1 MRRRD
6 LIAAGTAAALAAT
19 ASNAVA
25 GAGETPGPAEGLAL
39 NIGGLGLPVIVD
51 GRVRNYV
58 FVTVKLY
65 LGGGQTPETFR
76 AKDPYFRDALV
87 RTGHR
92 VSFGVPGDWT
102 RLNENAINAA
112 VMAMAPI
119 IAGKGAVVRSE
130 VAIQAARRR
139 TGMPTG

>member
-6 LIAAGTAAALAAT
+6 LITAGTAAALTAT
-19 ASNAVA
+19 ASTALA
-25 GAGETPGPAEGLAL
+25 SETPPPADGLAL
-39 NIGGLGLPVIVD
+39 NIAGLGLPVIVG

-58 FVTVKLY
+58 FVTVRLH

-76 AKDPYFRDALV
+76 AKDPFFRDALV

-92 VSFGVPGDWT
+92 VPFVVPGDWT

-112 VMAMAPI
+112 IMAMAPI
-119 IAGKGAVVRSE
+119 IAGKGSVVRSE
-130 VAIQAARRR
+130 VAMQMARRR
-139 TGMPTG
+139 SGVPAG